1 MNMEAPFISL
11 TSWIPLLFAIGALR
25 EAMLTIKLMRNGERV
40 QGVVNHLA
48 ADYDNGTPV
57 IHYKTKAGEKHEFQ
71 LSTRYWGDSFE
82 IGQQVPI
89 IYDPQH
95 PKQAIVDTKSH
106 LWASTALWIL
116 FGCLF
121 ILGRYIALALLYAK
135 T

>member
-1 MNMEAPFISL
+1 MEPLIINIL
-11 TSWIPLLFAIGALR
+11 SWIPLLFAIGTLR
-25 EAMLTIKLMRNGERV
+25 EAIRTLQLIRNGERV
-40 QGVVNHLA
+40 QGLVRRLA

-57 IHYKTKAGEKHEFQ
+57 IQYKTKTGEQYEFQ

-95 PKQAIVDTKSH
+95 PKRAVVDTKSH
-106 LWASTALWIL
+106 LWASTALWVL